1 MLPTK
6 FPFIWPSS
14 FRGEEFKQ
22 IYQCKPSIACGACLL
37 TDWHEMCN
45 LYTGLSIDASYQ
57 VSFHLTKWLQRRRFL
72 EID

>member
-1 MLPTK
+1 MLHTE
-6 FPFIWPSS
+6 FRFIWPRVC
-14 FRGEEFKQ
+14 RGEELFQ
-22 IYQCKPSIACGACLL
+22 IEQSETGIACDTCLL
-37 TDWHEMCN
+37 TDWDEMCN